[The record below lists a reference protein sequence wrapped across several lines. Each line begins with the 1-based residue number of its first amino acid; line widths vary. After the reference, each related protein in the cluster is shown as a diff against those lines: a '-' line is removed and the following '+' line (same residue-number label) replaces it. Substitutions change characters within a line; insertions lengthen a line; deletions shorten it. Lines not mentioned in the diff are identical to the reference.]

1 LPALAA
7 VFASIDAGADPAAW
21 TGDVA
26 AAAATPAVSTTAP
39 ASVTIRLGDFALFL
53 DFMLSPPGATMNG

>member
-1 LPALAA
+1 
-7 VFASIDAGADPAAW
+7 
-21 TGDVA
+21 VA

-53 DFMLSPPGATMNG
+53 DFMLSPPGATMNA